1 MKFSRDAVQPIDI
14 QRMSNAAAAVERIAL
29 NNKQLLEQQYGTT
42 SSDVFA
48 LVQYARAHWYQENS
62 KGKGK

>member
-1 MKFSRDAVQPIDI
+1 
-14 QRMSNAAAAVERIAL
+14 MSNAAAAVERIAL

-62 KGKGK
+62 KGRGK

>member
-29 NNKQLLEQQYGTT
+29 NNKQLLEEHYGTT
-42 SSDVFA
+42 ASDVFS
-48 LVQYARAHWYQENS
+48 LVQYARAHWYQENCKR
-62 KGKGK
+62 KGK